1 MPCWPGLL
9 APRARAS
16 SPSTET
22 SASSRS
28 NGASRADAPP
38 CSGTGA
44 TLQEAREAQVD
55 ALVFVCD
62 VVGAVVVRDGEA
74 LDARQVRELADE
86 LALSLSGVGALR
98 DGAAEVGCHGLPAA
112 GVVPDEDALF
122 VPAVDVACDDVQI
135 LAVFCGMEGEVA
147 DAGHVAA
154 LADGVDGPE
163 PEYLGQALA
172 LEEAVY
178 APDLDEEGPPVGG
191 GREAEAEEQGAV
203 LAEGGALYVYG
214 IVVLA
219 HEAGPLLL
227 LLFAAFY
234 GGVDEGLA
242 GLFAERYEVY

>member
-1 MPCWPGLL
+1 MH
-9 APRARAS
+9 
-16 SPSTET
+16 
-22 SASSRS
+22 
-28 NGASRADAPP
+28 
-38 CSGTGA
+38 
-44 TLQEAREAQVD
+44 

-74 LDARQVRELADE
+74 LDARQVRELAD
-86 LALSLSGVGALR
+86 
-98 DGAAEVGCHGLPAA
+98 
-112 GVVPDEDALF
+112 
-122 VPAVDVACDDVQI
+122 
-135 LAVFCGMEGEVA
+135 
-147 DAGHVAA
+147 AGHVAA
-154 LADGVDGPE
+154 LADGVDRPE

-178 APDLDEEGPPVGG
+178 APDLDEEGPSVGG

-234 GGVDEGLA
+234 GGVDEGVA
-242 GLFAERYEVY
+242 GLFAERYEVNPVLAEGIVDETVEGEGAAGGPPGYCR